1 MGYASTAYAVAG
13 SVLLGVLIVL
23 VLYAAYINGLVAVAA
38 HRAVFFTYKKAGA
51 SAKFKSCTGKLR
63 TVILAKENGPFTLT
77 FVNGVTKGNVSVD
90 VKNSSKEAIGVLSV
104 ESSSLTIN
112 AAEGDRFYLVINFN
126 GADGEY
132 VIEKNITN

>member
-1 MGYASTAYAVAG
+1 M
-13 SVLLGVLIVL
+13 
-23 VLYAAYINGLVAVAA
+23 
-38 HRAVFFTYKKAGA
+38 
-51 SAKFKSCTGKLR
+51 
-63 TVILAKENGPFTLT
+63 
-77 FVNGVTKGNVSVD
+77 
-90 VKNSSKEAIGVLSV
+90 LSV

>member
-13 SVLLGVLIVL
+13 SVLLGALIVL
-23 VLYAAYINGLVAVAA
+23 
-38 HRAVFFTYKKAGA
+38 
-51 SAKFKSCTGKLR
+51 
-63 TVILAKENGPFTLT
+63 
-77 FVNGVTKGNVSVD
+77 
-90 VKNSSKEAIGVLSV
+90 VLSV